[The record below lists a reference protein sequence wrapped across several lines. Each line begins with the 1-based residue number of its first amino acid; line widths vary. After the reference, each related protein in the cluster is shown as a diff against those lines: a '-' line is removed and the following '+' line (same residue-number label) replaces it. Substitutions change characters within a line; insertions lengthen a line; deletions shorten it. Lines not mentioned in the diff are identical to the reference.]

1 MIESRYPARIK
12 ESIWR
17 LSDHTLLI
25 DLHIFSED
33 TIPKRKLKAS
43 SVPDICI
50 GTNPDYTPEHLKKS
64 AISIFSEAGCRVM
77 ENDPFSG
84 CIVPKVVYEATE
96 ECRFNCIMIQV
107 NESICLDQEG
117 DVIPEQASKIREI
130 LKKLILEYDRGEINH
145 YGREE

>member
-1 MIESRYPARIK
+1 
-12 ESIWR
+12 
-17 LSDHTLLI
+17 
-25 DLHIFSED
+25 
-33 TIPKRKLKAS
+33 
-43 SVPDICI
+43 
-50 GTNPDYTPEHLKKS
+50 
-64 AISIFSEAGCRVM
+64 M